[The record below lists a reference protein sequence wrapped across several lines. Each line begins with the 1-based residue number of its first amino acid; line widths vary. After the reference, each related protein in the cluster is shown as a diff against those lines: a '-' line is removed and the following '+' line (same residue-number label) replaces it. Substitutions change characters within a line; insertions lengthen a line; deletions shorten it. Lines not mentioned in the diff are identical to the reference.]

1 MPPKSVC
8 ILPKVTFY
16 TFYALRRRV
25 LFLFPKFT
33 QFLEP
38 NRRPLILVTVQS
50 ATINDD
56 HTDSTASEGK
66 YCGMPTCRR
75 RLRHSTLNHI
85 TSESGVESLFHL
97 SWKSPAAGSCG
108 RLRPPSNCNSPAA
121 GSCGRLRPPSQRP
134 SCLCSVSPS
143 KPLYFL
149 PTFTSLLSS
158 YWTQHNLY
166 IWHGV
171 LKTRPMKVGTR
182 ERLKHRT

>member
-108 RLRPPSNCNSPAA
+108 RLRPPS
-121 GSCGRLRPPSQRP
+121 QRP